1 MYKKK
6 LDLLLKKNEGRKL
19 DFKQELDLCAESS
32 RKELAKDVCAIAN
45 SRGGRGYLIIGV
57 EDKTKKII
65 GVNKGELIEEK
76 VQQIVSSRCDPPI
89 PVSLEYIK
97 IERKYVCVITVYNGF
112 QKPYQLRENGVF
124 YIRRGS
130 TTDVM
135 RKQEIVSQLQNNL
148 NFNAEMC
155 PIVRSSLEHLNLELI
170 DKYLKKQGFDVN
182 NKNRKSLMENVG
194 IIIKDM
200 HSNKYM
206 ATMGGLLVFSD
217 VNSIYIPHNMIR
229 IVIKLKGKENKV
241 IFVKGTLLQM
251 LDDCEKLLVDI
262 LPEKYPIEAV
272 YEGIINAVMY
282 RDYTIFDREI
292 DVLIND
298 KRIIV
303 ESPGVLTKVPFMNSR
318 SYLRRNLWIYDKL
331 LLLDD
336 KKRFS
341 NSFSGFTRMKKAFK
355 NIGKVSFIN
364 SMLNN
369 CFKVIYPGI
378 DRINR

>member
-1 MYKKK
+1 MDKKK

-19 DFKQELDLCAESS
+19 DFKQELDLCTESS
-32 RKELAKDVCAIAN
+32 RKELAKDVCAMAN

-97 IERKYVCVITVYNGF
+97 IERKHVCVITIYNGL

-155 PIVRSSLEHLNLELI
+155 PIVRSSLQHLNLELV

-194 IIIKDM
+194 IIIKDI
-200 HSNKYM
+200 HSNKYI
-206 ATMGGLLVFSD
+206 ATMGGLLVFSE
-217 VNSIYIPHNMIR
+217 VNSIYIPHNMIK
-229 IVIKLKGKENKV
+229 IVIKLKEKENNV

-251 LDDCEKLLVDI
+251 LDKCEDILVEI
-262 LPEKYPIEAV
+262 LPEEYPIEAV

-282 RDYTIFDREI
+282 RDYTVFDREI
-292 DVLIND
+292 DVLISD

-341 NSFSGFTRMKKAFK
+341 NSFSGFSRMKKAFK

-369 CFKVIYPGI
+369 CFKVIYPGV
-378 DRINR
+378 DRINK